1 MLAQN
6 RVNSITRQLIREQ
19 LCARPY

>member
-6 RVNSITRQLIREQ
+6 RVNSITRQLVREQ
-19 LCARPY
+19 PCARPY